1 MTFAAKLWGYA
12 APFVKMLGI
21 LLIGHFLIVYLQ
33 KAVSRSLNKSKLDES
48 LIRFTHKAV
57 NIVLHLLVIISALT
71 AIGVSTTGLIA
82 TFSAVAVGVS
92 VALKDSLSNV
102 AGGIL
107 LLLSPRFSTGDYIS
121 AGGDEGNVI
130 SVDLLHT
137 TIRTIDSKQISIP
150 NGVLINSHI
159 INYSCENKRRVDIVF
174 PISYGADIKKA
185 KELAIGVLK
194 NHPLTLSEP
203 EEPFVRV
210 RSYGDSAVN
219 LLTRVWCKTDDYWN
233 VYYDLIENIREIFDE
248 NGICIPYNQLDI
260 HIKEDKK

>member
-1 MTFAAKLWGYA
+1 MTFAKLWEYT
-12 APFVKMLGI
+12 APFIKMLLI
-21 LLIGHFLIVYLQ
+21 LVIGHFLIVYLQ
-33 KAVSRSLNKSKLDES
+33 RVVGRSLNKRKLDPS
-48 LIRFTHKAV
+48 LIRFTHKSV
-57 NIVLHLLVIISALT
+57 NIVLHLFVIISALT

-82 TFSAVAVGVS
+82 AFSAVAVGVS

-107 LLLSPRFSTGDYIS
+107 LLLSPRFSTGDYIC

-159 INYSCENKRRVDIVF
+159 INYSCEKKRRVDIVF
-174 PISYGADIKKA
+174 PVSYEADVKRA
-185 KELAIGVLK
+185 KQLAMEVLK
-194 NHPLTLSEP
+194 NHPLTLDEP
-203 EEPFVRV
+203 EAPFVRV

-219 LLTRVWCKTDDYWN
+219 LLTRVWCKTDDYWD
-233 VYYDLIENIREIFDE
+233 VFFDLTENIREVFE
-248 NGICIPYNQLDI
+248 ESGICIPYNQLDV
-260 HIKEDKK
+260 HIKDNKK